1 MEERKIPENVR
12 YILARLKS
20 AGFEAYVAGGA
31 VRDSLSG
38 KTPDDWD
45 VCDVCASPGSG
56 GAVFRGSCH
65 SHRYKTRNGDGGDGT
80 AGKRKNRER
89 KRDREK
95 TERKRITK
103 RKLRKKVRW
112 K

>member
-45 VCDVCASPGSG
+45 VCTSAHPREVAELFSEDRVIPTGIKHG
-56 GAVFRGSCH
+56 TVTVVTGR
-65 SHRYKTRNGDGGDGT
+65 RKTEEQG
-80 AGKRKNRER
+80 E